1 MSDQKSRRNPPDI
14 RRIYFEIQYLAHRY
28 GLSEDQARV
37 LMEQYGYQRAK
48 LDAAARQLWD

>member
-1 MSDQKSRRNPPDI
+1 MSDQQSRRNPPDI

-37 LMEQYGYQRAK
+37 LMEQYGYERAK